1 MKTFI
6 KTWKSH
12 FEIFAG
18 ILVYFF
24 QTKLPSKRENL
35 LIQLLVDNCK
45 TKAMRFKYCYLQQER
60 MNVEQTKGKIWN
72 RKKILGGGSTD
83 IFQDFF
89 LQSILISPILT
100 YILVPVCLVLFWI
113 NLGNFLFWSS
123 FPSEIHFSIE
133 MPTMHLLTCNSV
145 VCDLQN
151 FNKGRKLSTKLVLT
165 EVNTVSNDCT
175 QLFFIQELKMTV
187 QFSRHCRFF
196 CKWDEIKCSCYFES
210 LHMIFFY
217 SAGSVSHLTTLS
229 VRKL

>member
-1 MKTFI
+1 MKFLQGFSCI
-6 KTWKSH
+6 FFKQNYHRKEKISSYSYWLINANKSN
-12 FEIFAG
+12 EVQVLLSSTGKNERRADERKD
-18 ILVYFF
+18 LKSKENTRWRVYWYF
-24 QTKLPSKRENL
+24 SR
-35 LIQLLVDNCK
+35 
-45 TKAMRFKYCYLQQER
+45 
-60 MNVEQTKGKIWN
+60 
-72 RKKILGGGSTD
+72 
-83 IFQDFF
+83 FF
-89 LQSILISPILT
+89 LQSILISPILN
-100 YILVPVCLVLFWI
+100 YILVPVCLVSFWI
-113 NLGNFLFWSS
+113 NLGNFLLWSS
-123 FPSEIHFSIE
+123 FPSQIHFSIE

-165 EVNTVSNDCT
+165 EVNTVSNYCT

>member
-1 MKTFI
+1 M
-6 KTWKSH
+6 
-12 FEIFAG
+12 EG
-18 ILVYFF
+18 
-24 QTKLPSKRENL
+24 L
-35 LIQLLVDNCK
+35 LIF
-45 TKAMRFKYCYLQQER
+45 FK
-60 MNVEQTKGKIWN
+60 I
-72 RKKILGGGSTD
+72 
-83 IFQDFF
+83 FF
-89 LQSILISPILT
+89 LQSILISPILN
-100 YILVPVCLVLFWI
+100 YILVPVCLVSFWI
-113 NLGNFLFWSS
+113 NLGNFLLWSS
-123 FPSEIHFSIE
+123 FPSQIHFSIE

-187 QFSRHCRFF
+187 QFSRHCRFL
-196 CKWDEIKCSCYFES
+196 CKWNEIKCSCYFES